1 MPKIIFGDFEKY
13 VFYSFYLLSIKS
25 RGLKLS
31 QPVSV
36 IFSFCQVHSP
46 LVVRPLHYNGYWA
59 GHWTPPASSR
69 EERWNKDYVE
79 DVNLGQVR
87 IPDLS

>member
-1 MPKIIFGDFEKY
+1 MYTKY

-59 GHWTPPASSR
+59 GHWTPTSLISR
-69 EERWNKDYVE
+69 GEMKQG
-79 DVNLGQVR
+79 LC
-87 IPDLS
+87 